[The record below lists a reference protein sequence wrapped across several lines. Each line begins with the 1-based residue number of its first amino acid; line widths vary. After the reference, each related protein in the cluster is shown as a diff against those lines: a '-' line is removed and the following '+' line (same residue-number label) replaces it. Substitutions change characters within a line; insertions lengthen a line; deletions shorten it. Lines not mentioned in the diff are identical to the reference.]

1 MFGSENSKERK
12 KRCKEKYF
20 FFVWFDYEKYK
31 KDIIKINLKFI
42 YFKLFNLY
50 IIKKS
55 EMSIKIFKN
64 NLLILNFILFF
75 IFFIHIFL

>member
-42 YFKLFNLY
+42 YFKLFNLV
-50 IIKKS
+50 IVERNK
-55 EMSIKIFKN
+55 
-64 NLLILNFILFF
+64 
-75 IFFIHIFL
+75 